1 MSPITVFVLN
11 IPFSMHWKGLLAMFR
26 FHGEVLDVF
35 IPAKRSKKIWICE
48 IQQYDGCKKGDKLSV
63 DLAKFNGGRQIWKKK
78 RRGEDNA
85 VMGSNG
91 KMEKKDYEKLK
102 DIGRVERGECS
113 SKSQFRKTN
122 VENDNVRIEKHFIA
136 VQGHVEEEQLWK
148 LQRCLV
154 GETAT
159 CCDIKNLQERI
170 VKVGLGEIRIRRIQG
185 RFFLVDIPDDELF
198 GILKQNDWG
207 YLREFFVLIEPSS
220 EVTIVEERVAW
231 IEVAGVPLCCSNR
244 NPDKASYFA
253 SMPMLVSIMKPEK
266 VDGLIFLEVG
276 SSRFPIRVVEKG
288 LSEVEDVSR
297 SLMGN
302 NGGNGKK
309 IEQGRAESVVSEFES
324 VLGLRSD
331 KLSCGE
337 REELFG
343 AVRVETK
350 EGEKDFYGSINWARA
365 DVAVLGIEADLG
377 LVWMGGVFSSGE
389 VKNSGDTVAVR

>member
-1 MSPITVFVLN
+1 MLLYRRKGVKRFGFVRFSNMMDARRAISRLN
-11 IPFSMHWKGLLAMFR
+11 GFVVIGNR
-26 FHGEVLDVF
+26 
-35 IPAKRSKKIWICE
+35 
-48 IQQYDGCKKGDKLSV
+48 LSV

-78 RRGEDNA
+78 RRGEANA

-102 DIGRVERGECS
+102 DTGRVERGECS
-113 SKSQFRKTN
+113 SKSQFGKTN

-170 VKVGLGEIRIRRIQG
+170 VKAGLGEIRIRRIQG
-185 RFFLVDIPDDELF
+185 RFFLVDIPDDKLF

-207 YLREFFVLIEPSS
+207 YLREFFVLIEPSL
-220 EVTIVEERVAW
+220 EVTMVEER
-231 IEVAGVPLCCSNR
+231 
-244 NPDKASYFA
+244 NPNKASCFA

-302 NGGNGKK
+302 NGEGCIPEGASDTVENHLVFSNRKNQKPNGRKVRSMLDIQVK
-309 IEQGRAESVVSEFES
+309 
-324 VLGLRSD
+324 VL
-331 KLSCGE
+331 
-337 REELFG
+337 
-343 AVRVETK
+343 
-350 EGEKDFYGSINWARA
+350 SINEKRKRNRA
-365 DVAVLGIEADLG
+365 MIKTKRKRKSGQRRCGRERFVVGFGYQQQEKSATQRGKESLGNWQKTW
-377 LVWMGGVFSSGE
+377 V
-389 VKNSGDTVAVR
+389 